1 MPTPLEAVSRSAP
14 STILSTISRGKRPR
28 HIFALFYGTDGV
40 GKTTV
45 CSRAPNPIFI
55 GAEKGTEQLDV
66 ARFPQTESIGE
77 LLSQVRAL
85 YTEKHEFDSVVL
97 DSLDWVEP
105 LIWKSV
111 CDEGKVD
118 TIEQY
123 AGGYGK
129 GYVRALDLWRTLI
142 RELSVLNERMHV
154 LLIGHAQI
162 KSFQDP
168 ELPTA
173 YDRYQLKINDKAAAL
188 VREAADAVLFARFET
203 ELVKTNGK
211 TRAYGEGNRIM
222 YTESRPGWDAKN
234 RFNLPFV
241 LPLDWKV
248 FGDAIRAFYGLSGKG
263 NGSAKGKVVPE
274 EKPAQDDQER
284 PPVAYAG
291 GNVPSDDANAN
302 SALCGQSA
310 QPDPS
315 PAISSKNLLQK
326 VKLRLGGSQ
335 ISESEFLD
343 VLRFSRIVEAQN
355 LTALDQV
362 PAKFLTMALEGWS
375 TVAEIA
381 HELRARNKEVK

>member
-1 MPTPLEAVSRSAP
+1 MSAL
-14 STILSTISRGKRPR
+14 LSTITRGKRPR
-28 HIFALFYGTDGV
+28 HIFALIYGTDGV
-40 GKTTV
+40 GKSTL
-45 CSRAPNPIFI
+45 CSHAPNPIFI

-77 LLSQVRAL
+77 LLAQIRAL
-85 YTEKHEFDSVVL
+85 QAEKHEFDSVIL

-105 LIWKSV
+105 LIWKAV
-111 CDEGKVD
+111 CEEGKVE

-129 GYVRALDLWRTLI
+129 GYVRALDLWRTLLK
-142 RELSVLNERMHV
+142 ELSALNEKMHV

-203 ELVKTNGK
+203 ELVKVNGSK
-211 TRAYGEGNRIM
+211 PKARGEGNRIM

-234 RFNLPFV
+234 RFQLPFCM
-241 LPLDWKV
+241 PLDWKT
-248 FGDAIRAFYGLSGKG
+248 FGDAIRAFYGLAKGDGAAKGERAATNKDGHGPSVEPG
-263 NGSAKGKVVPE
+263 NGTGEDSTVQADLSRQGV
-274 EKPAQDDQER
+274 
-284 PPVAYAG
+284 
-291 GNVPSDDANAN
+291 
-302 SALCGQSA
+302 

-315 PAISSKNLLQK
+315 PALNGKNLLQK
-326 VKLRLGGSQ
+326 VRLRLVGSK
-335 ISESEFLD
+335 ISEPEFLD
-343 VLRFSRIVEAQN
+343 VLKFSRIPEAQN
-355 LTALDQV
+355 LIALDQV

-381 HELRARNKEVK
+381 HELRADKAEAK

>member
-1 MPTPLEAVSRSAP
+1 MYSSMVSL
-14 STILSTISRGKRPR
+14 LSSISRGKRPR
-28 HIFALFYGTDGV
+28 HIFALIYGTDGV
-40 GKTTV
+40 GKSTL
-45 CSRAPNPIFI
+45 CSYAPRPIFI

-66 ARFPQTESIGE
+66 ARFPQTDSISE
-77 LLSQVRAL
+77 LLCQVRAL
-85 YTEKHEFDSVVL
+85 QSEKHEFDSVVL

-105 LIWKSV
+105 LIWKAV
-111 CDEGKVD
+111 CDEGKVE

-129 GYVRALDLWRTLI
+129 GYTRALDLWRTLL

-234 RFNLPFV
+234 RFSLPFCM
-241 LPLDWKV
+241 PLDWKT
-248 FGDAIRAFYGLSGKG
+248 FGDAIRAFYGLKDKG
-263 NGSAKGKVVPE
+263 NCTAKREEQSKKREPKNESPKSAPTEQQPEPQNDSESPLLAKVRTRLE
-274 EKPAQDDQER
+274 E
-284 PPVAYAG
+284 
-291 GNVPSDDANAN
+291 
-302 SALCGQSA
+302 
-310 QPDPS
+310 
-315 PAISSKNLLQK
+315 SK
-326 VKLRLGGSQ
+326 
-335 ISESEFLD
+335 ISEPEFLD
-343 VLRFSRIVEAQN
+343 ILRCAQIAEATDASS
-355 LTALDQV
+355 LADIPDKTLGLALGSWDTVIELASEFRRCKETA
-362 PAKFLTMALEGWS
+362 A
-375 TVAEIA
+375 
-381 HELRARNKEVK
+381 

>member
-1 MPTPLEAVSRSAP
+1 MLTNRS
-14 STILSTISRGKRPR
+14 SDSLYNGHTSSGLLSTISRGKRPR
-28 HIFALFYGTDGV
+28 HIFALVYGTDGV
-40 GKTTV
+40 GKSKM
-45 CSRAPNPIFI
+45 CSHAPNPIFI

-66 ARFPQTESIGE
+66 ARFPQTESISE

-85 YTEKHEFDSVVL
+85 QTEKHEFDSVVL

-105 LIWKSV
+105 LIWKAV
-111 CDEGKVD
+111 CDEGKVE

-129 GYVRALDLWRTLI
+129 GYVRALDLWRTLL
-142 RELSVLNERMHV
+142 REFSILNDKMHV

-234 RFNLPFV
+234 RFNLPFCM
-241 LPLDWKV
+241 PLDWKT
-248 FGDAIRAFYGLSGKG
+248 FGEAIRAFYGLSGKP
-263 NGSAKGKVVPE
+263 NGEAKPKASPE
-274 EKPAQDDQER
+274 EKPALNGSGSPLLPKVRIRLE
-284 PPVAYAG
+284 
-291 GNVPSDDANAN
+291 
-302 SALCGQSA
+302 QS
-310 QPDPS
+310 
-315 PAISSKNLLQK
+315 K
-326 VKLRLGGSQ
+326 
-335 ISESEFLD
+335 ISEPEFLD
-343 VLRFSRIVEAQN
+343 ILKTAQIPAAQSAASLDAIPDKPLN
-355 LTALDQV
+355 L
-362 PAKFLTMALEGWS
+362 ALESWD
-375 TVAEIA
+375 TVVALAE
-381 HELRARNKEVK
+381 ELRARE

>member
-1 MPTPLEAVSRSAP
+1 MS
-14 STILSTISRGKRPR
+14 ILSTVSRGKRPR
-28 HIFALFYGTDGV
+28 HIFALIYGTSGV
-40 GKTTV
+40 GK
-45 CSRAPNPIFI
+45 SFWASQAPRPIFVTT
-55 GAEKGTEQLDV
+55 EKGTEQLDV
-66 ARFPQTESIGE
+66 ARFPQVGSIGE
-77 LLSQVRAL
+77 LLSQLRAL
-85 YTEKHEFDSVVL
+85 STEKHDFDSVVL

-105 LIWKSV
+105 LIWKAV
-111 CDEGKVD
+111 CDEGKVE

-129 GYVRALDLWRTLI
+129 GYVRALDLWRTLL
-142 RELSVLNERMHV
+142 RELSVLNEHMHV

-211 TRAYGEGNRIM
+211 ARARGEGNRIM

-241 LPLDWKV
+241 MPLDWKT
-248 FGDAIRAFYGLSGKG
+248 FGDAIRAFYGLKDRGNGAPKGETAPAEKDAQNGSESPLLAHDSG
-263 NGSAKGKVVPE
+263 NGS
-274 EKPAQDDQER
+274 
-284 PPVAYAG
+284 
-291 GNVPSDDANAN
+291 SDEASAV
-302 SALCGQSA
+302 SALSQQPV
-310 QPDPS
+310 QPDPPPS
-315 PAISSKNLLQK
+315 VNSKNLLQK
-326 VKLRLGGSQ
+326 VRLRLGASR
-335 ISESEFLD
+335 ISEPEFLD
-343 VLRFSRIVEAQN
+343 VLKFSRIAEAQN

-362 PAKFLTMALEGWS
+362 PEKFLAMALEGWS

-381 HELRARNKEVK
+381 HELRGRKAEGK

>member
-1 MPTPLEAVSRSAP
+1 MWQIDFCSHSPNAV
-14 STILSTISRGKRPR
+14 
-28 HIFALFYGTDGV
+28 
-40 GKTTV
+40 
-45 CSRAPNPIFI
+45 FI

-77 LLSQVRAL
+77 LMAQVRAL
-85 YTEKHEFDSVVL
+85 QQTEKHDFDSVVL

-105 LIWKSV
+105 LIWKAV
-111 CDEGKVD
+111 CDEGKVE

-129 GYVRALDLWRTLI
+129 GYVRALDLWRTLL
-142 RELSVLNERMHV
+142 REFAVLNDRMHV

-173 YDRYQLKINDKAAAL
+173 YDRYQLKFNDKAAAL

-234 RFNLPFV
+234 RFDLPFCM
-241 LPLDWKV
+241 PLDWKT

-263 NGSAKGKVVPE
+263 NGGAKEKSQPK
-274 EKPAQDDQER
+274 EKPAQNDQER
-284 PPVAYAG
+284 PLLAKVRER
-291 GNVPSDDANAN
+291 
-302 SALCGQSA
+302 LEQS
-310 QPDPS
+310 
-315 PAISSKNLLQK
+315 K
-326 VKLRLGGSQ
+326 
-335 ISESEFLD
+335 ISEPEFLD
-343 VLRFSRIVEAQN
+343 ILRAAQIPEAQSATS
-355 LTALDQV
+355 LQSIPDKPLALSLASWETVTAL
-362 PAKFLTMALEGWS
+362 
-375 TVAEIA
+375 AE
-381 HELRARNKEVK
+381 ELRSQKAETV